1 MRGGCGGVADPPFT
15 IENGRTLT
23 MQKTSTIWGL
33 LFRGAAL
40 LAALITPALAFAQS
54 CALCYSQAAGSGAR
68 LIQALRSGILI
79 LVFPPM
85 LICIG
90 LAIMAYRKRNQF
102 DEE

>member
-1 MRGGCGGVADPPFT
+1 MNK
-15 IENGRTLT
+15 IEI
-23 MQKTSTIWGL
+23 IWRL
-33 LFRGAAL
+33 LIRGAAL
-40 LAALITPALAFAQS
+40 FVALFTPALAFAQN

-90 LAIMAYRKRNQF
+90 LAFMAYRKRNQF
-102 DEE
+102 NEE

>member
-1 MRGGCGGVADPPFT
+1 MMNKA
-15 IENGRTLT
+15 E
-23 MQKTSTIWGL
+23 MIWRL
-33 LFRGAAL
+33 LIRGAAL
-40 LAALITPALAFAQS
+40 FIALLTPALAFAQN

-90 LAIMAYRKRNQF
+90 LAFMAYRKRNQF
-102 DEE
+102 NEE

>member
-1 MRGGCGGVADPPFT
+1 MKETQSIR
-15 IENGRTLT
+15 R
-23 MQKTSTIWGL
+23 L
-33 LFRGAAL
+33 LLRGAVMFGAWL
-40 LAALITPALAFAQS
+40 MPALAFAQS

-90 LAIMAYRKRNQF
+90 IAVMAYRKRNQF
-102 DEE
+102 DSE